1 MLHQIKDTFTV
12 PEDFD
17 LEEFMRPSFG
27 VFQGK
32 PVKIRVSFARDIAGY
47 ITEQVW
53 HESQKV
59 QELDDGSVIF
69 EAEVAGTDE
78 IKFWIMNWG
87 SKALVLEPASLR
99 EEIRSEA
106 QAMLQSYTSA
116 TDVRTTSVRE
126 PGETS
131 HIYR

>member
-1 MLHQIKDTFTV
+1 
-12 PEDFD
+12 
-17 LEEFMRPSFG
+17 MRPSFG

-32 PVKIRVSFARDIAGY
+32 PVKIRVWFAPDIAGY

-78 IKFWIMNWG
+78 IKFWIMTF
-87 SKALVLEPASLR
+87 E
-99 EEIRSEA
+99 
-106 QAMLQSYTSA
+106 
-116 TDVRTTSVRE
+116 
-126 PGETS
+126 
-131 HIYR
+131 